1 MRLPASVFLR
11 LLALLSSVT
20 DAAECTDSE
29 AAYAGTLWDD
39 VGATSACAQYV
50 VATNPVYIDA
60 LCTATDC
67 VGVMEGVAENLP
79 SCTFSGV
86 SNKIELQNAL
96 TVCNGGDT
104 EDAGSPTAVTD
115 APITSSSTTPTPTSS
130 SATDCTT
137 EEYTSTE
144 DLYDAAAATSACS
157 PYSTSSSVLVSFDTP
172 CSATDCI
179 DVLVQL
185 AADLPDCLYDGA
197 NQKTELTDNLGVCT
211 DTRFQHAGVDI
222 RYNIV
227 VTYAGVDGFQHGF
240 DKCASESTVNGY
252 SIFIFTSCDSECADK
267 VKDLAEALPNCYY
280 EYEFMN
286 KKQDVLAELDDCEES
301 SSYHISVTIIPDSP
315 IEFASSAS
323 SSESDSEPLLSGDP
337 IDTTL
342 DSSTVGSA
350 DSAAVSKTPIEVV
363 DTHSTKVCNYRSSS
377 FGFKQAT
384 MLSLHKSILL
394 ALAVSST
401 WQDNPVDAAE
411 CTDAEWQSSQSIW
424 SWAATT
430 TACAQ
435 YAVGDNFVTAPCTA
449 RSCVAVMEQVGE
461 QLPDCT
467 VSGVNNKIEVQ
478 NAMTACNGEDLIE
491 TDAPFVTLPP
501 TTAPLITIAPIVTST
516 PLSSL
521 TPRPGGDASGVSE
534 TATATIAPS
543 STDGS
548 VDRSLGS
555 SSSSTPSPAAAT
567 SCTTS
572 QVSNLE
578 SLYTRAAKSSSRAP
592 DVTISSYSVYI
603 YTRCASSCASKLEML
618 AGDIPNCYYDYG
630 SSNMK
635 ASLLEKIDDCTGTN
649 HANYISTTLYLST
662 TSATPGASSDF
673 ALHLGQTFGL
683 VAFAVALA
691 LL

>member
-1 MRLPASVFLR
+1 MRLPASVFLQ

-20 DAAECTDSE
+20 DADECTDSE

-39 VGATSACAQYV
+39 AGATSACAQYV

-60 LCTATDC
+60 PCTATDC

-115 APITSSSTTPTPTSS
+115 APITSSSTTPTPTWS

-211 DTRFQHAGVDI
+211 DAATEVDSSTLASTSGTTSSSPTPVSTASSTGCTTTEVKDMWDL
-222 RYNIV
+222 YV
-227 VTYAGVDGFQHGF
+227 STATSDE
-240 DKCASESTVNGY
+240 CASESTVNGY

-301 SSYHISVTIIPDSP
+301 SSYHISVTIIPDSS

-350 DSAAVSKTPIEVV
+350 DSAAVSKTPIGLYPGWAFLTLLV
-363 DTHSTKVCNYRSSS
+363 
-377 FGFKQAT
+377 AT
-384 MLSLHKSILL
+384 ILSL
-394 ALAVSST
+394 
-401 WQDNPVDAAE
+401 
-411 CTDAEWQSSQSIW
+411 
-424 SWAATT
+424 
-430 TACAQ
+430 
-435 YAVGDNFVTAPCTA
+435 
-449 RSCVAVMEQVGE
+449 
-461 QLPDCT
+461 
-467 VSGVNNKIEVQ
+467 
-478 NAMTACNGEDLIE
+478 
-491 TDAPFVTLPP
+491 
-501 TTAPLITIAPIVTST
+501 
-516 PLSSL
+516 
-521 TPRPGGDASGVSE
+521 
-534 TATATIAPS
+534 
-543 STDGS
+543 
-548 VDRSLGS
+548 
-555 SSSSTPSPAAAT
+555 
-567 SCTTS
+567 
-572 QVSNLE
+572 
-578 SLYTRAAKSSSRAP
+578 
-592 DVTISSYSVYI
+592 
-603 YTRCASSCASKLEML
+603 
-618 AGDIPNCYYDYG
+618 
-630 SSNMK
+630 
-635 ASLLEKIDDCTGTN
+635 
-649 HANYISTTLYLST
+649 
-662 TSATPGASSDF
+662 
-673 ALHLGQTFGL
+673 
-683 VAFAVALA
+683 
-691 LL
+691 

>member
-1 MRLPASVFLR
+1 MRLPASVFLQ

-20 DAAECTDSE
+20 DAVECTDSE

-39 VGATSACAQYV
+39 AGTTSACAQYV

-60 LCTATDC
+60 PCTATDC

-179 DVLVQL
+179 NVLVQL

-197 NQKTELTDNLGVCT
+197 NQKTELTDNLGFCT
-211 DTRFQHAGVDI
+211 DTATEVDSSTPASTSGTTSSSPTPASTASSTGCTTTEVKDMWDL
-222 RYNIV
+222 YV
-227 VTYAGVDGFQHGF
+227 STVTS

-301 SSYHISVTIIPDSP
+301 SSYHISVTIIPDSS
-315 IEFASSAS
+315 IEFA
-323 SSESDSEPLLSGDP
+323 
-337 IDTTL
+337 
-342 DSSTVGSA
+342 
-350 DSAAVSKTPIEVV
+350 
-363 DTHSTKVCNYRSSS
+363 SS
-377 FGFKQAT
+377 FGFKQVT

-401 WQDNPVDAAE
+401 WQDNPVNAAE
-411 CTDAEWQSSQSIW
+411 CTDAEW
-424 SWAATT
+424 
-430 TACAQ
+430 
-435 YAVGDNFVTAPCTA
+435 
-449 RSCVAVMEQVGE
+449 SCVAVMEQVGE

-478 NAMTACNGEDLIE
+478 NAMTAYNREDLIE
-491 TDAPFVTLPP
+491 TDAPFVTPP

-534 TATATIAPS
+534 TATATTAPS

-548 VDRSLGS
+548 
-555 SSSSTPSPAAAT
+555 
-567 SCTTS
+567 
-572 QVSNLE
+572 VSNLE
-578 SLYTRAAKSSSRAP
+578 SLYTRAAKSSSCAP

-662 TSATPGASSDF
+662 TSATPDASSDF